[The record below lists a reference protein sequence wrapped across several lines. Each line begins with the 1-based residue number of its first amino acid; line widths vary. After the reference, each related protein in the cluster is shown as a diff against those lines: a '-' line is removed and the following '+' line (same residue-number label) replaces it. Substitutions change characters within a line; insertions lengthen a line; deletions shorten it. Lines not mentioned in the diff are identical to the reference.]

1 MDGVVS
7 GIFLILKSGL
17 RNDGKRKTKAG
28 GESSGAK
35 MGTSLTQNSF
45 PLCQHLQVPRSM
57 GPHQGIKGSGPA
69 W

>member
-45 PLCQHLQVPRSM
+45 PLYGLPQLRK
-57 GPHQGIKGSGPA
+57 KGNTINFQAETLNPL
-69 W
+69 

>member
-7 GIFLILKSGL
+7 GIFLILESRL

-35 MGTSLTQNSF
+35 MGTNLTQNSF
-45 PLCQHLQVPRSM
+45 PLCQYLQVLRSM